1 LKIFLFDFKS
11 QKWSDLATGT
21 VGMANMA
28 HDGQYIYFGSVQ
40 SGEQVLK
47 RVRIRDHKV
56 DVVTGLKD
64 LNRNGFRLAV
74 PGWEYLQM
82 IPRLRCG
89 MLAAY
94 DIYSLDW
101 ALP

>member
-1 LKIFLFDFKS
+1 MKIFLFDFKS
-11 QKWSDLATGT
+11 QKWSDLATGPSEWRT
-21 VGMANMA
+21 WP

-64 LNRNGFRLAV
+64 LNRNGFQTSSSWLGISSDDSPLA
-74 PGWEYLQM
+74 
-82 IPRLRCG
+82 LRDVSS
-89 MLAAY
+89 Y